1 MRNLLVHLVQFA
13 KGLRDMVLVKRS
25 KTSSPLVSSIWRRY
39 LLLSRLRGSYNLKA
53 PQASQVY
60 VPEIIHQQSQKV
72 P

>member
-25 KTSSPLVSSIWRRY
+25 KTSSLVSSIWRRY